1 MKFCSIFYK
10 LRSILPKPI
19 LKKLYFALVHPHL
32 VYSIE
37 IYANTFQK
45 YFDPLMKLNNKIL
58 RILQNQKLH
67 YPVLN
72 LYRTYKTLP
81 IPQLHNYFILMLMHK
96 FNYNRNLLPT
106 LFLLYFTE
114 NF

>member
-1 MKFCSIFYK
+1 MKEK
-10 LRSILPKPI
+10 
-19 LKKLYFALVHPHL
+19 
-32 VYSIE
+32 
-37 IYANTFQK
+37 N
-45 YFDPLMKLNNKIL
+45 
-58 RILQNQKLH
+58 H

-96 FNYNRNLLPT
+96 FNYNRNLLPA

-114 NF
+114 NFQIHGHNTRQINLLHVDREKTTTGLRSIKFKVARPRKIFFTDFVSLHNSKTKRVHRI

>member
-1 MKFCSIFYK
+1 M
-10 LRSILPKPI
+10 RSILPKPI

-45 YFDPLMKLNNKIL
+45 YLDPLMKLNNKIL

-67 YPVLN
+67 YVCC
-72 LYRTYKTLP
+72 TE
-81 IPQLHNYFILMLMHK
+81 FI
-96 FNYNRNLLPT
+96 
-106 LFLLYFTE
+106 
-114 NF
+114 